1 MRIWAL
7 DMPPACACRRGA
19 CTLPGMAGFRR
30 RVLSFAPLIATL
42 IRLEQFSG
50 TLTIFLSAV
59 SREARAASGM

>member
-1 MRIWAL
+1 M
-7 DMPPACACRRGA
+7 
-19 CTLPGMAGFRR
+19 TGFRR

-59 SREARAASGM
+59 SREARAASGMETEIMEIENL